1 MKEEMAQS
9 SEQVC
14 ERTAR
19 LIELVELPSVHEH
32 SQKLLET
39 AATGEGSY
47 KAFLERWGYD
57 PEQRQAICQALKQ
70 VISERK

>member
-1 MKEEMAQS
+1 
-9 SEQVC
+9 VC

-32 SQKLLET
+32 SQKLLELLQER
-39 AATGEGSY
+39 AATKPFWNVGD
-47 KAFLERWGYD
+47 D